1 MIRIAATLCVLLV
14 LGCIS
19 ASAQSP
25 SSNDYPNL
33 IRNSLVIVSGVAEG
47 ESWVVNRSK
56 YAEVMGRQQLPNP
69 AEFVIGRIARL
80 RVDEVVKGSRVV
92 KAGST
97 ISVYLPG
104 WAASE
109 GSPAFVKGKRYL
121 VLLSYLG
128 APASDFNDAGIYQP
142 SAPSS
147 KLPPFDPKQYFSVVG
162 NSSGAL
168 PYDRE
173 HQSAIADVK
182 AKARRR

>member
-1 MIRIAATLCVLLV
+1 MFRIAATVYVVLV
-14 LGCIS
+14 LECLS
-19 ASAQSP
+19 AFAQSP
-25 SSNDYPNL
+25 STNDYSSL
-33 IRNSLVIVSGVAEG
+33 TKNSTVIVSGVAEG
-47 ESWVVNRSK
+47 ESWVVNRGK
-56 YAEVMGRQQLPNP
+56 FAEVMGRQQLPDP
-69 AEFVIGRIARL
+69 AEFVIGRITRL
-80 RVDEVVKGSRVV
+80 RVDEVVKGSRVT

-128 APASDFNDAGIYQP
+128 APASDFNDAGLYQP

-147 KLPPFDPKQYFSVVG
+147 KLPPFAPKQYFSVVG
-162 NSSGAL
+162 DSSGAL